1 MTMQTTASGC
11 EPLLAEIIEELTNKL
26 QAGNSVDI
34 ELYVRKYPRYE
45 DALRGVM
52 PALNALVNL
61 GRSGSISP
69 SHHAAQEPISIAELG
84 ILGDF
89 RLIREVGR
97 GGMGIVYEA
106 VQISLNRR
114 VALKVL
120 PFAAALDNKQLQRF
134 KNEAQAV
141 ACLHHQNIVSVYGVG
156 CERAVHFYAMQFIDG
171 STLADLV
178 RELREQSGLERVDC
192 SDRGAASRELVCRA
206 AADVGATAPPDPERD
221 ECPVPETTIRSAAAL
236 MTKLSNRE
244 SAYFQRVTQL
254 GVQAAEA
261 LEHAHQ
267 FGVVHR
273 DIKPAN
279 LLLDMRGNLWITD
292 FGLAHCQSQVG
303 LTMTGDVVGT
313 LRYMSPEQALGT
325 CVPIDP
331 RVDVYSLGGT
341 LYELLTLQ
349 APFNGR
355 DRRDLLRQICFEEPR
370 PLRRLNPDIPGE
382 LETIVL
388 KALEKNPADRYA
400 SAQELADDL
409 RRFLEDKP
417 IRARKPSLPNRV
429 KKLARRHQGVT
440 VTGGIA
446 AGLVVLLVLL
456 FLVYRNR
463 LVAGQRDEADKLR
476 RLAEERSKEA
486 RQAVDVMYTQFARKW
501 LAQQPQMQS
510 VQREFLEKALAFYEK
525 LATESST
532 DPAVRFETA
541 QAYFRVAEI
550 QHNLGESERAERAYN
565 QATLLLEGLVHD
577 FSDTL
582 EYRRELAEAFDG
594 LGILL
599 GDTGRFP
606 EAEKAQRRALALQQ
620 KLADEFPANS
630 TYRRELARGLYHLGC
645 TMAFSGRF
653 TEVSKFLAPAVT
665 IQRKLAIELPSVP
678 DIRAELADSLNRL
691 GDQKSLREAAAIL
704 ERLVADSP
712 LNPVYR
718 NALAESYFFLAG
730 ILPDLEAEAVLRHAI
745 TIQENL
751 LADFPSTTNHR
762 FDLARSQFTLGR
774 MMQRAHRF
782 DAALEAYRLGL
793 AVGEPLAAIPK
804 VDYFRSRLAQAHYE
818 LGELLAASDQF
829 FEAAKEYRHAI
840 ALYESLAAEYPKYRG
855 QSAMPQQRLA
865 ALLGNGSATHKMSRT
880 DGADALSPKNPAP
893 RIPPGNALRAKPP
906 P

>member
-1 MTMQTTASGC
+1 MTMQTTSSGC
-11 EPLLAEIIEELTNKL
+11 EPVLAEIIEELTDKL
-26 QAGNSVDI
+26 QGGDSVDI
-34 ELYVRKYPRYE
+34 ELYVRKYPRHE
-45 DALRGVM
+45 DALRGFM
-52 PALNALVNL
+52 PTLNALVNL
-61 GRSGSISP
+61 GRSSIASL
-69 SHHAAQEPISIAELG
+69 SHHGAQEPISAAELG
-84 ILGDF
+84 TLGDF

-97 GGMGIVYEA
+97 GGMGVVYEA

-171 STLADLV
+171 STLADLI
-178 RELREQSGLERVDC
+178 RQRRQESGLEHGDG
-192 SDRGAASRELVCRA
+192 SDAGAVRKELVNHQA
-206 AADVGATAPPDPERD
+206 ER
-221 ECPVPETTIRSAAAL
+221 PVPESTIRSAAAL
-236 MTKLSNRE
+236 ITKLSNGQ
-244 SAYFQRVTQL
+244 SAYFQRMTQL

-325 CVPIDP
+325 GVAIDP
-331 RVDVYSLGGT
+331 RVDVYALGGT

-355 DRRDLLRQICFEEPR
+355 DRRELLRQICFEEPR

-400 SAQELADDL
+400 SAQELAEDL

-429 KKLARRHQGVT
+429 KKFARRHQGVT
-440 VTGGIA
+440 VTGGIGA
-446 AGLVVLLVLL
+446 ALVVLLMLL
-456 FLVYRNR
+456 FLVYRNH
-463 LVAGQRDEADKLR
+463 LIAGQRDEADKFR

-532 DPAVRFETA
+532 DPVVRFEKA

-550 QHNLGESERAERAYN
+550 QHNLGDTERAERAYD
-565 QATLLLEGLVHD
+565 QAILLLERLVHD

-582 EYRRELAEAFDG
+582 EYQRELAEAFDG

-599 GDTGRFP
+599 GDTGRLP
-606 EAEKAQRRALALQQ
+606 EAEQAQRRALALQE
-620 KLADEFPANS
+620 KLANEFPANS

-645 TMAFSGRF
+645 TMAFSGQF
-653 TEVSKFLAPAVT
+653 AKVHKFLASAVR
-665 IQRKLAIELPSVP
+665 IQRKLAIELPLVP
-678 DIRAELADSLNRL
+678 DIRAELADSLSRS
-691 GDQKSLREAAAIL
+691 GDEKSRREAAALL
-704 ERLVADSP
+704 EKLVADSP

-718 NALAESYFFLAG
+718 NALAECYFFLSFG
-730 ILPDLEAEAVLRHAI
+730 LPDTAAEAALRHAI
-745 TIQENL
+745 TIQEKL

-762 FDLARSQFTLGR
+762 FDLARSQFELAR
-774 MMQRAHRF
+774 MLHRKRRF
-782 DAALEAYRLGL
+782 DVAIEAYRLGL

-804 VDYFRSRLAQAHYE
+804 VDYFRNRLAEAHDE
-818 LGELLAASDQF
+818 LGELLSASGQC
-829 FEAAKEYRHAI
+829 FEAAKEYRHSI

-855 QSAMPQQRLA
+855 QSLAPQRRLA
-865 ALLGNGSATHKMSRT
+865 AVLGNGSAAHKVSSANE
-880 DGADALSPKNPAP
+880 ADALSPKNPAP